1 MKKLLFI
8 LPLLAA
14 CSTENTTTTTNGM
27 CNCYKET
34 QQQNQDGT
42 FSTTSSS
49 APSPD
54 ACQKDGLIE
63 YSNSRTYRV
72 LWHCN

>member
-14 CSTENTTTTTNGM
+14 CSTENSTTANGM

-34 QQQNQDGT
+34 QQQNPDGS
-42 FSTTSSS
+42 FSTTNSSV
-49 APSPD
+49 PSPD

>member
-1 MKKLLFI
+1 MKKLLII
-8 LPLLAA
+8 LPLLTA
-14 CSTENTTTTTNGM
+14 CSTENTTTTNGM

-34 QQQNQDGT
+34 QQQNPDGS
-42 FSTTSSS
+42 FATTSTSV
-49 APSPD
+49 PSPD

>member
-14 CSTENTTTTTNGM
+14 CSIENSTTTNGM

-34 QQQNQDGT
+34 QQQNADGS
-42 FSTTSSS
+42 FSTTNSSI
-49 APSPD
+49 PSPD
-54 ACQKDGLIE
+54 ACQKNGLIE

>member
-1 MKKLLFI
+1 MKKLFVI
-8 LPLLAA
+8 LPLIAA
-14 CSTENTTTTTNGM
+14 CGTENTTTTNGM

-34 QQQNQDGT
+34 QQQNPDGS
-42 FSTTSSS
+42 FSTTNSSL
-49 APSPD
+49 PSPD

-63 YSNSRTYRV
+63 YSNSRSYRV